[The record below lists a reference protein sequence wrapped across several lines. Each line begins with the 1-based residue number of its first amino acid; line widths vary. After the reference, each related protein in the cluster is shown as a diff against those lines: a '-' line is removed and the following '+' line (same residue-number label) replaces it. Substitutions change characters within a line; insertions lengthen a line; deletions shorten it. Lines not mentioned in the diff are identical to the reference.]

1 MDYIFVTTCYDKITC
16 HEKNWKKNFFFFNK
30 KVLTAFAM
38 VYMFVNYIYMK
49 LLRNSNFDIWFFF
62 KIYSNVTN
70 ENMILKL
77 IQ

>member
-1 MDYIFVTTCYDKITC
+1 M
-16 HEKNWKKNFFFFNK
+16 
-30 KVLTAFAM
+30 AFAM